1 MKQAGLHPCRKSIS
15 NRADMQDS
23 LKEDLMMKITVSTT
37 MILLAITMI
46 TLSALAGSPANRHR
60 GKQTSSEFA
69 EKESYTYINFACNAV
84 FQSKSAPA
92 SLNAPTVWCFHGFV
106 TNTTGKGIPK
116 GARINYYF
124 SSSKPGYFQTAG
136 GGLSTLQGTLYLKE
150 PLAANASLFI
160 GSVTFVTT
168 RNPPQINGTA
178 QYWKRQY

>member
-1 MKQAGLHPCRKSIS
+1 
-15 NRADMQDS
+15 MQDNS
-23 LKEDLMMKITVSTT
+23 KENLMMKKAVSTI

-46 TLSALAGSPANRHR
+46 ALSALAASPANRHR
-60 GKQTSSEFA
+60 GKPTSPEFA
-69 EKESYTYINFACNAV
+69 ERESYTCVNFACNAV

-92 SLNAPTVWCFHGFV
+92 SLNAPTVWYFHGFV

-124 SSSKPGYFQTAG
+124 SSSKPGYFQAAG
-136 GGLSTLQGTLYLKE
+136 GGLSTLQGTLYVKE
-150 PLAANASLFI
+150 PLAANASLFV
-160 GSVTFVTT
+160 GSVTFVTS